1 MSTSAICDGIGPVA
15 CRSCDLQEICR
26 LSGLIAFEGG
36 RVRQQTGRMRTV
48 RAGEPLFR
56 TGDPAHSLWA
66 VRQGMLKTVH
76 VNANGDEH
84 ILELN
89 TPGEVLGLEAFS
101 TGTYA
106 NDAVALQT
114 VVCCEL
120 PLRQLD
126 EHGTRFREFGS
137 ALVRLLSKTIAPRPH
152 PARGSVRQRL
162 TTFLLDLSA
171 RFSNRGLDGR
181 QFALGLSRQEI
192 ADLLD
197 TRIETISRMM
207 QQLNR
212 EQAIRVRGSRVRLL
226 NLAAANETPH
236 ASENQVAS
244 SV

>member
-1 MSTSAICDGIGPVA
+1 MRTTTSAACDGIGPVA
-15 CRSCDLQEICR
+15 CRSCDLHEICR
-26 LSGLIAFEGG
+26 LSGVIAFEGG
-36 RVRQQTGRMRTV
+36 RVRQQTGRLRTV

-56 TGDPAHSLWA
+56 AGDPAHSLWA

-76 VNANGDEH
+76 VNASGDEH

-89 TPGEVLGLEAFS
+89 TPGEVLGLEAFN

-106 NDAVALQT
+106 NDAIALQA

-152 PARGSVRQRL
+152 PARGSVRKRL

-171 RFSNRGLDGR
+171 RFESRGLNGHH
-181 QFALGLSRQEI
+181 FELGLSRQEI

-207 QQLNR
+207 QKLNR
-212 EQAIRVRGSRVRLL
+212 EEAIRVRGNKVRLL
-226 NLAAANETPH
+226 TLSS
-236 ASENQVAS
+236 ASES
-244 SV
+244 HHGF